1 MIKRIMVPLDGT
13 RFAEAALPYAMALA
27 GRDGADLQL
36 VTVWE
41 PVGELVASADWVQ
54 QLATWEESRR
64 AESRR
69 YMAEVSRQVGEVL
82 GKPVSIKY
90 LLGHAQDELA
100 RAASQL
106 EMDLVV
112 MATHGHGPVNRVW
125 LGSVAD
131 RYVRHG
137 SVPVLL
143 IRPAEEMPEV
153 ELSPAKAFQ
162 KILVP
167 LDGSTLGEQVLR
179 RSLLLGSNP
188 MATEITLLTV
198 VRFPLPMATPEGGVV
213 LDSEGFLRAQTEAA
227 QVHLARMAD
236 HIAPWGCKVST
247 QVIASPV
254 TWKAIVDFAT
264 SGRYDLIAMAT
275 HGRGGAARFLLG
287 SVTDKVMRSSPVP
300 TLLAHPHVAQ
310 DKKANGHLIEQ
321 QLAATVL
328 VDLP

>member
-1 MIKRIMVPLDGT
+1 
-13 RFAEAALPYAMALA
+13 MALA
-27 GRDGADLQL
+27 ERDGATLQL
-36 VTVWE
+36 VTVWQPLGDLIE
-41 PVGELVASADWVQ
+41 SADWVQ
-54 QLATWEESRR
+54 QVATWEENRR

-69 YMAEVSRQVGEVL
+69 YMTEVSRRVGKAL
-82 GKPVSIKY
+82 GKTVSINY
-90 LLGHAQDELA
+90 LLGHPQDELA
-100 RAASQL
+100 RAAFQL
-106 EMDLVV
+106 EMDVVV

-153 ELSPAKAFQ
+153 ELSPGKAFQ

-167 LDGSTLGEQVLR
+167 LDGSALAEQVLKK
-179 RSLLLGSNP
+179 SLLLGSDP
-188 MATEITLLTV
+188 TTTEITLLTV
-198 VRFPLPMATPEGGVV
+198 VGFPLPMSTPEGGVV
-213 LDSEGFLRAQTEAA
+213 LDSDDFLQAQTQTA
-227 QVHLARMAD
+227 QGHLARMAE
-236 HIAPWGCKVST
+236 HIGTWGAKVRT

-264 SGRYDLIAMAT
+264 SGQYDLIAMAT

-287 SVTDKVMRSSPVP
+287 SVADKVMRSSPVP
-300 TLLAHPHVAQ
+300 TLLAHPHDAR
-310 DKKANGHLIEQ
+310 DKKTNGHLIQEQ
-321 QLAATVL
+321 LTATVL